1 MDEHNKLVKDNG
13 YSQVLN
19 CEPQED
25 NNGIQQLHQPFVE
38 NSNISQTKGRPLKD
52 DKGKGKGKVSSICR
66 LLASIESST
75 ANKKRKC
82 SVFQDTTHD
91 KRKCPK
97 KADMEQL
104 KISEPSTNS
113 NNKDTISL
121 KSFQNRVKCGS
132 EKRSKYKQIT
142 AKEVI
147 KACND
152 LV

>member
-13 YSQVLN
+13 SSQVLN

-25 NNGIQQLHQPFVE
+25 NNGIQQFHQPFVE
-38 NSNISQTKGRPLKD
+38 NPNISQTKGRPPKD
-52 DKGKGKGKVSSICR
+52 DKGKGKVSSTGR
-66 LLASIESST
+66 LLAGIESST
-75 ANKKRKC
+75 SNKKRKC
-82 SVFQDTTHD
+82 SVCQDTTHD
-91 KRKCPK
+91 KRNCPK

-113 NNKDTISL
+113 SNEDTISL
-121 KSFQNRVKCGS
+121 KS
-132 EKRSKYKQIT
+132 SKYGQIT
-142 AKEVI
+142 AKEVL